1 MDYLNIYNSNYNKA
15 YRIGE
20 SFLKHKLIQF
30 SKETLSFGKAFNI
43 IRELIENFEKNFS
56 INKEHELSELK
67 HVYQNSLRN
76 YSKNEIELA
85 LKNEVK
91 KGFLK
96 LSLDI
101 QNNYS
106 YESFIKEL
114 AIHNAI
120 NEFSRLFSNHSDLFK
135 MMYDNDYLDLFEIKD
150 YYPIDFRDSKVYI
163 DLLISCSLNH
173 TYRIDC

>member
-1 MDYLNIYNSNYNKA
+1 M
-15 YRIGE
+15 
-20 SFLKHKLIQF
+20 
-30 SKETLSFGKAFNI
+30 
-43 IRELIENFEKNFS
+43 IENFEKNFS
-56 INKEHELSELK
+56 INKEHQLSELK